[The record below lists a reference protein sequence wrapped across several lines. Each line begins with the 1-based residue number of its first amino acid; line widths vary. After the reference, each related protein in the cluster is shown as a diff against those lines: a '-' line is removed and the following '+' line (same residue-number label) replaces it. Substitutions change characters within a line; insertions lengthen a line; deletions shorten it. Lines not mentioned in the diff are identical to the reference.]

1 MTPKQVWKYI
11 RQQERRALKRSIM
24 FDVKYKAQ
32 QHTINQRCIIFYECQ
47 IWGELEALS
56 DDMNATARRR
66 LFNLFN
72 DFENTGENRSKAF
85 ANLTR
90 NARIEAQAEGFKL
103 P

>member
-32 QHTINQRCIIFYECQ
+32 QHTLNKRCIVFFECQ
-47 IWGELEALS
+47 LWGDLDAVSE
-56 DDMNATARRR
+56 NTRATKRRV
-66 LFNLFN
+66 LFNLFT
-72 DFENTGENRSKAF
+72 DCENTGENRSKAF
-85 ANLTR
+85 VEMIR
-90 NARIEAQAEGFKL
+90 NARIDAQNEGFKL